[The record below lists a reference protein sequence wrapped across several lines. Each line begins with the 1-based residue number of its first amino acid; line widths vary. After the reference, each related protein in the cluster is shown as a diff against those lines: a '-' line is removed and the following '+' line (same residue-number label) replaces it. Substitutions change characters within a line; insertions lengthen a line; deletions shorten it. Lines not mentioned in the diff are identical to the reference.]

1 MNKCV
6 SFQSLRVSVYG
17 LFFIECADGHY
28 NALCSGTCGHCLNE
42 QVCDKYDGS
51 CLSGCKP
58 NFDSP
63 LCQGIFLHFQ
73 RNIDKK
79 LHIK

>member
-1 MNKCV
+1 M
-6 SFQSLRVSVYG
+6 SVFC
-17 LFFIECADGHY
+17 LFFTECADGHY
-28 NALCSGTCGHCLNE
+28 NALCYGTCGHCLNK

-51 CLSGCKP
+51 CPSGCKP

-63 LCQGIFLHFQ
+63 LCQGTCIFLHFQ

>member
-1 MNKCV
+1 MP
-6 SFQSLRVSVYG
+6 VYG
-17 LFFIECADGHY
+17 LFFIERADGHY

-73 RNIDKK
+73 RNIDKRV
-79 LHIK
+79 HIK